1 MLRPWK
7 LNLAMNIRRG
17 SRSAVYVQV
26 GYGIVEEIRRGR
38 LAAGDVLPGTRKFAE
53 ELGVNRKTI
62 VAAYE
67 ELIAQG
73 WLISDKTRGTFV
85 SSELPAVVPA
95 KRSLSRGTAAQ
106 ASSEPDFRLTG
117 TSPAL
122 SVLLPKAGAFLF
134 DDGAPDTRLFPAETM
149 SREYRT
155 ALIRAARRNGLGY
168 GDPRGAL
175 TLRRALA
182 RMLNNDRGLLAT
194 PDNICLTR
202 GSQMAIHLAAR
213 VLIKP
218 GDAVVLEELSYPPAV
233 ETFRAAG
240 ARIVTVPLDA
250 SGLDIEAFETLCRR
264 HSVKLV
270 YLTPH
275 HQFPT
280 TRVMRPEKRLRLLG
294 LAEQFRFAIVEDDY
308 DHEFHF
314 SHQPLLPLASVAPRK
329 TIYIGSMSKLLT
341 PSIRLGYVV
350 APALVIERM
359 AGEVLLLDRQGDP
372 ATELAIAGLIDSGEV
387 NRHARKSL
395 QIYARR
401 RQLFSS
407 LLRESIGDIL
417 PFEEPEGGLAFW
429 IDIDGRLDIEKL
441 DERASRE
448 GHPISAAQFLCRVAQ
463 LHEPGVAAWIC
474 QSQRLGAC

>member
-1 MLRPWK
+1 
-7 LNLAMNIRRG
+7 
-17 SRSAVYVQV
+17 
-26 GYGIVEEIRRGR
+26 
-38 LAAGDVLPGTRKFAE
+38 
-53 ELGVNRKTI
+53 
-62 VAAYE
+62 
-67 ELIAQG
+67 
-73 WLISDKTRGTFV
+73 
-85 SSELPAVVPA
+85 
-95 KRSLSRGTAAQ
+95 
-106 ASSEPDFRLTG
+106 
-117 TSPAL
+117 
-122 SVLLPKAGAFLF
+122 
-134 DDGAPDTRLFPAETM
+134 
-149 SREYRT
+149 
-155 ALIRAARRNGLGY
+155 
-168 GDPRGAL
+168 
-175 TLRRALA
+175 
-182 RMLNNDRGLLAT
+182 
-194 PDNICLTR
+194 
-202 GSQMAIHLAAR
+202 
-213 VLIKP
+213 
-218 GDAVVLEELSYPPAV
+218 V

-250 SGLDIEAFETLCRR
+250 NGLDIEAFEALCRR

-329 TIYIGSMSKLLT
+329 TIYVGSMSKLLT

-395 QIYARR
+395 QIYAHRR
-401 RQLFSS
+401 HLFSS
-407 LLRESIGDIL
+407 LLRESIGNIL

-441 DERASRE
+441 NERANRE
-448 GHPISAAQFLCRVAQ
+448 GIQYLPPNSFAASPNSRNRGL
-463 LHEPGVAAWIC
+463 
-474 QSQRLGAC
+474 RLGFASLNESELAEATRRLAIAVRYAAEAGGE